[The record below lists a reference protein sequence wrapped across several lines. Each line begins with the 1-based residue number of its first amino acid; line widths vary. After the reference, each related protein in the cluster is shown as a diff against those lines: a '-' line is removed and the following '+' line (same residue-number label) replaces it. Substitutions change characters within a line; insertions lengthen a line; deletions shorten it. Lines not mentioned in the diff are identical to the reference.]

1 MEKNE
6 SEIFMT
12 MSPFEFDQSPQG
24 WRSLANEGR
33 KLEAA
38 QLIKEYIGRNMER
51 IINPEEDDSNKSLE
65 IMRFHIGQML
75 ALEGPGYYV
84 DAVDAFKLSYYN
96 EEGNLFDAYI
106 SATIGFLENDLSKV
120 DLAIETIE
128 NSKKESKRSGNL
140 GIVKNFKKAIVTGER
155 DYEKVYSWPRG

>member
-51 IINPEEDDSNKSLE
+51 IINGWQIRNQLFSL
-65 IMRFHIGQML
+65 INVTI
-75 ALEGPGYYV
+75 P
-84 DAVDAFKLSYYN
+84 KLS
-96 EEGNLFDAYI
+96 
-106 SATIGFLENDLSKV
+106 
-120 DLAIETIE
+120 
-128 NSKKESKRSGNL
+128 
-140 GIVKNFKKAIVTGER
+140 IVLL
-155 DYEKVYSWPRG
+155 